1 MESISCYQLW
11 SQVRNF
17 AIILSFIVWNHSNIT
32 YFRANIESTHGRE
45 VEQIR
50 REYSQEDKE
59 LIEKYL
65 EAKRTAN
72 LKSEGPAK
80 ELEETEVL
88 PGKLGMTDPPPFV
101 SLSLSLS
108 TTKYFIVH
116 WHSSTLLQKRFWALP
131 LKYVP
136 INISCYTV
144 IYTYL

>member
-1 MESISCYQLW
+1 MHL
-11 SQVRNF
+11 
-17 AIILSFIVWNHSNIT
+17 NHIHPSTIIT
-32 YFRANIESTHGRE
+32 YFRANIESTYSHE

-88 PGKLGMTDPPPFV
+88 PGKLGMTDLLPPPPS
-101 SLSLSLS
+101 SLSLPPNISL
-108 TTKYFIVH
+108 YM
-116 WHSSTLLQKRFWALP
+116 WRSSTLLQ
-131 LKYVP
+131 
-136 INISCYTV
+136 
-144 IYTYL
+144 